1 MALALIVRKAVSRLL
16 TLLLPKG
23 LGVAWLPLLAMGHY
37 LLRQTQTRAFR
48 ATRSAEHFRQLT
60 FLFARELLQLNAVP
74 RTPFAACQL
83 FQWLPPNDAA
93 KRMHF
98 SCADYANTMRSPR
111 RPASRHASRLRVLF
125 LLHGTIP
132 RARRHCPLGSRSD
145 WNRGGRKMVG
155 R

>member
-1 MALALIVRKAVSRLL
+1 MALALIVRKAVPRLL

-23 LGVAWLPLLAMGHY
+23 LGVAWLLLLAMDHY
-37 LLRQTQTRAFR
+37 PLRQTQTRAFR
-48 ATRSAEHFRQLT
+48 ATRTVEHFRQLT
-60 FLFARELLQLNAVP
+60 FLFARELLRPNAVP
-74 RTPFAACQL
+74 RTPFAVCQL
-83 FQWLPPNDAA
+83 FQRLPPNDAA

-98 SCADYANTMRSPR
+98 SCADYANAVRSPR
-111 RPASRHASRLRVLF
+111 RPASRHARRLRVLF

-132 RARRHCPLGSRSD
+132 RARRHGSLNSRSD